1 MPYQELNVAVD
12 KAARDEMVNK
22 TGRLAVPVIE
32 VDGEVVVGYD
42 ENWLKQKLGL

>member
-1 MPYQELNVAVD
+1 MAVD

-32 VDGEVVVGYD
+32 VDSEVVVGYD